1 MKALLILRHAKSS
14 WKEPLLADYDRPLN
28 KRGKHDTPRVDQF
41 LREHGLVPDR
51 IISSTAKRARK
62 TAQAVT
68 KAGDH
73 DVTPEFFHAGLAAYI
88 AILRDVSDD
97 YQRIMV
103 VGHNP
108 GLEELVTELTGLAEI
123 MPTVAVAH
131 ISLPIE
137 QWKDLANSVKGELI
151 NLWRPKELAQ

>member
-1 MKALLILRHAKSS
+1 M
-14 WKEPLLADYDRPLN
+14 
-28 KRGKHDTPRVDQF
+28 
-41 LREHGLVPDR
+41 
-51 IISSTAKRARK
+51 
-62 TAQAVT
+62 
-68 KAGDH
+68 
-73 DVTPEFFHAGLAAYI
+73 TPEFFHAGLAAYI